1 MLSGRF
7 YSDTYI
13 SQFKCIV
20 QILCDTHNATLI
32 IFRHTLIT
40 VKLLSEVLIARQ
52 YNRDSLNTVYPA
64 HIYNS
69 NKYYNRNFNY
79 MGEQQSCI
87 SIVRMCRLT

>member
-1 MLSGRF
+1 MEGF
-7 YSDTYI
+7 T
-13 SQFKCIV
+13 
-20 QILCDTHNATLI
+20 QILIFLNSNPLYKYDSHNATLI
-32 IFRHTLIT
+32 IFRHNLIT
-40 VKLLSEVLIARQ
+40 VKLLSEVLITRQ

-69 NKYYNRNFNY
+69 NNYNNRNFNY